1 MNSSKRIGHLVADE
15 LHRHFNPHQYTLE
28 ELHTR
33 NLPVT
38 SLLFVLL
45 PNDPR
50 GQLVVTEA
58 QYITKI
64 NDIPVKPPHFV
75 LNGGVYTLLENDQY
89 DYWYVVIKGAVHPV
103 KKISGKALLENLL
116 YKLKHGSP
124 EGLLLHRISFLSTPT
139 TGVKNATA

>member
-1 MNSSKRIGHLVADE
+1 MNSIKDIGHLVADD
-15 LHRHFNPHQYTLE
+15 LHQRFYPRQYTLE
-28 ELHTR
+28 ELHNR

-58 QYITKI
+58 QYITHV

-75 LNGGVYTLLENDQY
+75 LNGGVYTLLEHDQY

-116 YKLKHGSP
+116 YKLKHGNP

-139 TGVKNATA
+139 TGSHHAAT